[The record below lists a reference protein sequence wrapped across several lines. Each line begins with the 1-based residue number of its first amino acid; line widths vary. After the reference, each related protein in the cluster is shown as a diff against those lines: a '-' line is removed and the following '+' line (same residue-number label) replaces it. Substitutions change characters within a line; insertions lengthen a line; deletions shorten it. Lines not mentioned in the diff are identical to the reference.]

1 MYRFM
6 WKFIYFL
13 LISVVLY
20 FISYTSFINSVL
32 PNPSFYHLSILVDK
46 FDKKIQN
53 ITISSLNPKIVKEAV
68 NYSVIDSSGTDTRDT
83 GVKKTSVLSNSVNE
97 RNKEFIDDENYKHD
111 EDRKSPDGREQ
122 QRVKEAMSEENDAS
136 FQPLV
141 VNSYF
146 IYLLRI
152 LSRFLFLVFVQIYV
166 FYILFFRYG
175 ELFKDLCDLSI
186 KSMKDFNWRSPI
198 NFMKSFYCF
207 LTWLSSIFVYYN
219 SQLSLRNR
227 LIAYSIVVLAVSLLL
242 FRVGIGTRS
251 LINTS
256 SLFIGLTVYLSAMLA
271 FNSRI
276 PGSLVFV
283 DNWFVYIWSS
293 AIFLRGFKLNH
304 WSNAAAHEGEGS
316 QEMGRDDDASE
327 SYNICY
333 NMVKL
338 THEASCALDLHLVLL
353 MLNLVKSLPFLG
365 RLFARNAYLSNVS
378 LMFNISMLIHCFMVY
393 TAPARSLDS
402 TPLSKIR
409 QLVLYVLNYM
419 VLHIFGRPD
428 YFSSKSSSLSLF
440 LKYSNKFKQVFN
452 LVFGRYLDPLYQRAS
467 FLFAIKCVKSIP
479 QLLFLLVPPFFSRL
493 YFGYVTLFMPIT
505 TFLSHN
511 NDFKERA
518 FCLIVFT
525 LSNLVRSLGNFMYWF
540 PSKVLLRIL
549 LIFTLNYLM
558 VLSKRLM
565 QLTE

>member
-1 MYRFM
+1 ME
-6 WKFIYFL
+6 
-13 LISVVLY
+13 VQE
-20 FISYTSFINSVL
+20 T
-32 PNPSFYHLSILVDK
+32 
-46 FDKKIQN
+46 
-53 ITISSLNPKIVKEAV
+53 V
-68 NYSVIDSSGTDTRDT
+68 NYSVIDSTGTDTTDI
-83 GVKKTSVLSNSVNE
+83 GVKKTSVFSNSVNKWVKQFF
-97 RNKEFIDDENYKHD
+97 NDENYRHEEALKT
-111 EDRKSPDGREQ
+111 SDGGEHRG
-122 QRVKEAMSEENDAS
+122 VKEASSDESDTS
-136 FQPLV
+136 VKSLV
-141 VNSYF
+141 VNTYF

-207 LTWLSSIFVYYN
+207 LTWASSIFMYYN

-227 LIAYSIVVLAVSLLL
+227 LITYSVVVLAVSLLL
-242 FRVGIGTRS
+242 FRAGIGTRS

-256 SLFIGLTVYLSAMLA
+256 SLFIGLTVYLSTMLA

-283 DNWFVYIWSS
+283 DNWFVYIWSF
-293 AIFLRGFKLNH
+293 AIFLRGFKLTAVNNMTCLTLRDGNEH
-304 WSNAAAHEGEGS
+304 RLNAIGHEIGGW
-316 QEMGRDDDASE
+316 QQIGRDNGGSE
-327 SYNICY
+327 MHNICIENRGASSDNSANQTYENTILGY

-338 THEASCALDLHLVLL
+338 SHEASCALDLHLVLL

-365 RLFARNAYLSNVS
+365 RLFARNAYLANIT
-378 LMFNISMLIHCFMVY
+378 LMFKISMLMHCFMVY
-393 TAPARSLDS
+393 AAPVTSLSRSLNRVRDPLSGGASGLDS

-409 QLVLYVLNYM
+409 QMVLYVLNYI

-440 LKYSNKFKQVFN
+440 LKYLNKFKQVFN
-452 LVFGRYLDPLYQRAS
+452 VVFGRYLDPLYQRAS
-467 FLFAIKCVKSIP
+467 FLFAVKCIKSIP
-479 QLLFLLVPPFFSRL
+479 QLLFLLVPPFLSRL
-493 YFGYVTLFMPIT
+493 YFEYITLFMPIT

-518 FCLIVFT
+518 FCLIVFS
-525 LSNLVRSLGNFMYWF
+525 LSNLIRSVCNAMYWF
-540 PSKVLLRIL
+540 PSKVFLRIV

>member
-1 MYRFM
+1 MNKWVKHFFNEENYRHDEAL
-6 WKFIYFL
+6 KD
-13 LISVVLY
+13 SDGGEDQGVGEA
-20 FISYTSFINSVL
+20 
-32 PNPSFYHLSILVDK
+32 
-46 FDKKIQN
+46 
-53 ITISSLNPKIVKEAV
+53 SS
-68 NYSVIDSSGTDTRDT
+68 
-83 GVKKTSVLSNSVNE
+83 
-97 RNKEFIDDENYKHD
+97 DENG
-111 EDRKSPDGREQ
+111 SS
-122 QRVKEAMSEENDAS
+122 V
-136 FQPLV
+136 QPLV
-141 VNSYF
+141 VNTYF

-227 LIAYSIVVLAVSLLL
+227 LITYSIVVLAVSLLL
-242 FRVGIGTRS
+242 FRTGIGARR

-283 DNWFVYIWSS
+283 DNWFVYLWSLV
-293 AIFLRGFKLNH
+293 IFFRGFKLTSVNNVTCLTLRDGSEH
-304 WSNAAAHEGEGS
+304 GLNASGHEVDGS
-316 QEMGRDDDASE
+316 QQMDRDHGESEM
-327 SYNICY
+327 YNICMENRGAASDSGANQSYGSTILGY

-338 THEASCALDLHLVLL
+338 AHEASCALDLHLVLL

-365 RLFARNAYLSNVS
+365 RLFARNPYLSNVS
-378 LMFNISMLIHCFMVY
+378 LMFNISMVMHCFMVY
-393 TAPARSLDS
+393 TAPVNSLSRSLNRVRVPSSGGVSGLDS

-409 QLVLYVLNYM
+409 QMVLYILNYI

-428 YFSSKSSSLSLF
+428 YFSSKSTSLSLF
-440 LKYSNKFKQVFN
+440 LKYLNKFKHVFN
-452 LVFGRYLDPLYQRAS
+452 VVFGRYLDPLYQRAS
-467 FLFAIKCVKSIP
+467 FIFAIKCIKSIP
-479 QLLFLLVPPFFSRL
+479 QLLFLLLPPFLSRL
-493 YFGYVTLFMPIT
+493 YFEYVTLFMPIT

-518 FCLIVFT
+518 FCLIVFS
-525 LSNLVRSLGNFMYWF
+525 LSNLIRSVCNLMYWF
-540 PSKVLLRIL
+540 PSKVFLRIV

-558 VLSKRLM
+558 LLSKRLI